1 MIRQLIL
8 CAAAAVG
15 LTASAAAHTAF
26 WDQRATLFELLPV
39 DSTTIVFLGNS
50 ITNGAEWHELFGMP
64 NVVNRGISG
73 DVIPG
78 LRDRI
83 DPLIAG
89 KPAKIF
95 IMCGVNDI
103 SHHLTTDS
111 IAHDMDLLIEKI
123 QTESPDT
130 KIYLQSVLPFNM
142 DVRVW
147 QNLVGKE
154 QQARDIN
161 ARYEEIAKQRGVT
174 WINLYPLMV
183 DENGNLREEF
193 TNDGLHLLGPA
204 YMVWR
209 DAVLPYVTE

>member
-15 LTASAAAHTAF
+15 LAASAAAHTPF

-50 ITNGAEWHELFGMP
+50 ITNGGEWHELFGMP

-83 DPLIAG
+83 DPILAG

-123 QTESPDT
+123 QTVSPET
-130 KIYLQSVLPFNM
+130 QIYLQSILPFNM

-161 ARYEEIAKQRGVT
+161 ARYEEISGRRGVT

-183 DENGNLREEF
+183 DENGNLRKEF

-204 YMVWR
+204 YLVWR
-209 DAVLPYVTE
+209 DAVMQYVKE

>member
-1 MIRQLIL
+1 MIRQFVLGAI
-8 CAAAAVG
+8 AAIG
-15 LTASAAAHTAF
+15 LSASAAAHTPF

-50 ITNGAEWHELFGMP
+50 ITNGCEWHELFGMP

-83 DPLIAG
+83 DPVISG

-123 QTESPDT
+123 QTVSPDT

-161 ARYEEIAKQRGVT
+161 ARYEEIAAKRGVT

-183 DENGNLREEF
+183 DDNGNLREEF

-209 DAVLPYVTE
+209 DAVMQYVKE